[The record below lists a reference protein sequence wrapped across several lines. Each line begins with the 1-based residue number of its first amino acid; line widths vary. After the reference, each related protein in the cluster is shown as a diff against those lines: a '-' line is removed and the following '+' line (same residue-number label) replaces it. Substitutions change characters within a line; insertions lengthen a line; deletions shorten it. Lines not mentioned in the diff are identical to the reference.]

1 MTTTTYVMGIDGGG
15 THVRVVIC
23 TPELKV
29 VAESD
34 GRSVNPN
41 AVGKDTAARE
51 LRRVIRE
58 ALLKAG
64 ILPAAVASVGAGI
77 AGTHALQGWL
87 EETLTPIF
95 PKARILTTL
104 DLEIALVGAFGER
117 NGVIIVSG
125 TGSAAYGV
133 NAVGETALV
142 GGWGYL
148 LGDEGSGYWIGTQLL
163 RDYARMLDG
172 NSKPRTWHMEL
183 ASQIGG
189 STREYVVEWRYSRA
203 QVSDVAALATI
214 AMENEQESICAAIL
228 DSAAA
233 HLGKAT
239 LSVVEQLRLPAD
251 RIAFAGGLISTA
263 TPLSERLRAF
273 LKLPTF
279 PAARYPAAIGA
290 VLLAREY
297 V

>member
-1 MTTTTYVMGIDGGG
+1 MGIDGGG

-29 VAESD
+29 IAESD
-34 GRSVNPN
+34 GKSVNPN
-41 AVGKDTAARE
+41 AVGKDSAARE

-64 ILPAAVASVGAGI
+64 IVPNAIAAVGAGI
-77 AGTHALQGWL
+77 AGTQALQGWL
-87 EETLTPIF
+87 EETLVPIF
-95 PKARILTTL
+95 PKARIMTAL
-104 DLEIALVGAFGER
+104 DLEIALMGAFGER

-125 TGSAAYGV
+125 TGSAAYGI
-133 NAVGETALV
+133 NSAGETALV

-148 LGDEGSGYWIGTQLL
+148 LGDEGSGYWIGLQLL
-163 RDYARMLDG
+163 RDYTRMLDG
-172 NSKPRTWHMEL
+172 VSKPRGWHVAL

-189 STREYVVEWRYSRA
+189 GTREYLVEWRYSRA

-214 AMENEQESICAAIL
+214 ALENEHEPICRTIL
-228 DSAAA
+228 DSAAG
-233 HLGKAT
+233 HLGKSA
-239 LSVVEQLRLPAD
+239 LAVIEQLRLPAD
-251 RIAFAGGLISTA
+251 RIAFAGGLLSTV

-279 PAARYPAAIGA
+279 PAARHSASIGA
-290 VLLAREY
+290 VLLAREQ